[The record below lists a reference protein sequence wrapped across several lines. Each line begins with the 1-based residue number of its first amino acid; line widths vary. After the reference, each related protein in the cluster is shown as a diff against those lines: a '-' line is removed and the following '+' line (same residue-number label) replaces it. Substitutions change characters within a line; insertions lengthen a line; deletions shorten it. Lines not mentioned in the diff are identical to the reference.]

1 MIFSHIMIQKYVD
14 VQTVEVIKMHF
25 ITVVFRPVCEWF
37 IKPCSVTP
45 SHTLQDE
52 GEHFTVCMTE
62 DQERSVHKSKEWT
75 LEFSLNVAIVKV
87 LGRNGTF

>member
-1 MIFSHIMIQKYVD
+1 MIFSHIMIQKYDD

-45 SHTLQDE
+45 SHTLRDD

-62 DQERSVHKSKEWT
+62 DQEGSVHKSKEWT

-87 LGRNGTF
+87 LGQNGIF